1 MNSSEVNLLKNDE
14 GALATKVKELGK
26 EINWDE
32 INVNEI
38 KDWFN
43 NITVDL
49 VVEKVKDISDE
60 VKEAG
65 DNIQTS
71 IEDQS
76 ISSGD
81 VGEVGV
87 YN

>member
-1 MNSSEVNLLKNDE
+1 MRITGYKNWKEVNLLKNDE

-65 DNIQTS
+65 DKIQTS
-71 IEDQS
+71 IEDQF
-76 ISSGD
+76 
-81 VGEVGV
+81 
-87 YN
+87 YKYWRCW